1 MTPTMQTRI
10 LSTFLALAAA
20 TPMLHGKVCIFPDK
34 SEYHLFN
41 PTPRELMRDMSTDR
55 PDITESPYTVDAG
68 HFQVEMDLV
77 SFTYDRHNAERSDTR
92 VESWSF
98 ANANLKVGLLNNVDL
113 QLVAPIFNRV
123 RTDDR
128 AAGTKTVN
136 SGFGDLTVRLK
147 MNLWGNDGGKT
158 AFAAM
163 PFVKLPTNQD
173 DLGNHAIEGGLIL
186 PLAIELPGG
195 WSMGLMAEFDF
206 NQDGDGGGYHTEFVD
221 SITFS
226 HDIVGQL
233 GGYVEFVSIIST
245 ELDAEWIGTV
255 DLGLTF
261 AVTDDIQLDAGVN
274 IGVARAAD
282 DVSPFVGISWR
293 F

>member
-1 MTPTMQTRI
+1 MIQTRI
-10 LSTFLALAAA
+10 LSAVLALAAA
-20 TPMLHGKVCIFPDK
+20 PLHAKSPVPPDK

-41 PTPRELMRDMSTDR
+41 PTPREQMREMSTDR

-77 SFTYDRHNAERSDTR
+77 AYGYERHNAEHSDTR
-92 VESWSF
+92 GESWSF
-98 ANANLKVGLLNNVDL
+98 AHTNLKVGLLNNVDL

-128 AAGTKTVN
+128 AAGTKTVD

-147 MNLWGNDGGKT
+147 MNLWGNDGGTT

-173 DLGNHAIEGGLIL
+173 DLGNDAVEGGLIL

-206 NQDGDGGGYHTEFVD
+206 NEDGDGGGYHTEFVD

-245 ELDAEWIGTV
+245 EPDADWIGTV

-261 AVTDDIQLDAGVN
+261 AVSEDIQLDAGVN
-274 IGVARAAD
+274 IGVSRAAD
-282 DVSPFVGISWR
+282 DVSPFLGISWR

>member
-1 MTPTMQTRI
+1 MIQTRI
-10 LSTFLALAAA
+10 LSAVLALVAA
-20 TPMLHGKVCIFPDK
+20 PLHAKSPVPPDK
-34 SEYHLFN
+34 SAYHLFN
-41 PTPRELMRDMSTDR
+41 PTPREQMRDMSTDR
-55 PDITESPYTVDAG
+55 PDLTESPYTVDAG

-128 AAGTKTVN
+128 AAGTKTVS

-173 DLGNHAIEGGLIL
+173 DLGNDAVEGGLIL
-186 PLAIELPGG
+186 PLAVELPGG

-206 NQDGDGGGYHTEFVD
+206 NEDSDGGGYHTEFVD

-245 ELDAEWIGTV
+245 EPDADWIGTV

-261 AVTDDIQLDAGVN
+261 AVTEDIQLDAGVN
-274 IGVARAAD
+274 IGVSRAAD

>member
-1 MTPTMQTRI
+1 MQTRI
-10 LSTFLALAAA
+10 LSVLIALVA
-20 TPMLHGKVCIFPDK
+20 TVHGKSPMPPDK
-34 SEYHLFN
+34 GEYHLFN

-68 HFQVEMDLV
+68 HFQVEMDV
-77 SFTYDRHNAERSDTR
+77 VAFGYDRHNHERSDSRTD
-92 VESWSF
+92 SWSF
-98 ANANLKVGLLNNVDL
+98 AHTNLKVGLLNNVDL

-123 RTDDR
+123 RTDAR
-128 AAGTKTVN
+128 TAGKRTVS

-147 MNLWGNDGGKT
+147 MNLWGNDGGAT

-173 DLGNHAIEGGLIL
+173 DLGNHAVEGGLIL
-186 PLAIELPGG
+186 PLAVELPGG

-206 NQDGDGGGYHTEFVD
+206 NEDGDGGGYHTEFVD

-233 GGYVEFVSIIST
+233 GGYVEFVSIVST
-245 ELDAEWIGTV
+245 EPDADWIGTV

-261 AVTDDIQLDAGVN
+261 AVTGDIQLDAGVN